1 MSRAG
6 AHIRSLA
13 ELEDAVPEAWA
24 QWARLRDAGD
34 PANLSESLRNRQ
46 LCFAHAVYLEAL
58 RHALESGVGSRGSSI
73 MLDPDGAKVHESLDD
88 RWRIAEE
95 DERFRTQVLE
105 TAADLD
111 GAVTCAWIDRRP
123 LPQPDSWF
131 ETAWAKF
138 REGDIYD

>member
-1 MSRAG
+1 
-6 AHIRSLA
+6 
-13 ELEDAVPEAWA
+13 
-24 QWARLRDAGD
+24 
-34 PANLSESLRNRQ
+34 
-46 LCFAHAVYLEAL
+46 
-58 RHALESGVGSRGSSI
+58 

-105 TAADLD
+105 TAATLD